1 MATSSRTSSRATR
14 LLEHHRLR
22 GRSYPAPRYWERFF
36 QMLEE
41 EAERRGKT
49 PPPPP
54 LFHGLEQ
61 PLTHDDQMARL
72 DEQVI
77 WADRNNLLHRVQ
89 MFFDA
94 MPPFTPR
101 GCVAQAWSVSELLR
115 SWVKTAT
122 PQQRQEA
129 ERQHASVE

>member
-1 MATSSRTSSRATR
+1 MPNWKPSGRANR
-14 LLEHHRLR
+14 LMLHYHLR
-22 GRSYPAPRYWERFF
+22 GRAYPAERYWERLY

-54 LFHGLEQ
+54 LTYALDHDPSEEEKTERLLEQ
-61 PLTHDDQMARL
+61 LA
-72 DEQVI
+72 

-94 MPPFTPR
+94 MP
-101 GCVAQAWSVSELLR
+101 
-115 SWVKTAT
+115 
-122 PQQRQEA
+122 
-129 ERQHASVE
+129 ASGWTRFEK